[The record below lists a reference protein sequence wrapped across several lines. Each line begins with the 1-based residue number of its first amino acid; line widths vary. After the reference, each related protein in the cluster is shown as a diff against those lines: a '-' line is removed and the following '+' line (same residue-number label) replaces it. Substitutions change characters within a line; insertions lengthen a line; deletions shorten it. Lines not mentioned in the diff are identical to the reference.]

1 MEPVFPSVI
10 PVHRREGVGAS
21 LVHSMVISALH
32 SFLGLFI
39 SPLYTYPRAQQRRA
53 GSAKL

>member
-1 MEPVFPSVI
+1 MESVFPSVI
-10 PVHRREGVGAS
+10 PVHRREGAGATIV
-21 LVHSMVISALH
+21 LSMVISALH

-39 SPLYTYPRAQQRRA
+39 SPLYAYPRAQQRRA